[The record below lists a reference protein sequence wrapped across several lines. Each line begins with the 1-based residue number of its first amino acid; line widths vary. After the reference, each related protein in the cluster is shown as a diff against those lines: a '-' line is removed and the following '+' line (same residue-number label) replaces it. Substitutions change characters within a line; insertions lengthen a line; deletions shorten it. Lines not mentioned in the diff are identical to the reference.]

1 MTRKG
6 TVSLALGLAGGLI
19 VVAGML
25 VSFGQPE
32 VGIATLAIGS
42 AGFIALSA
50 ERRKLTASSGCTRA
64 NVTR

>member
-1 MTRKG
+1 MSRKR

-25 VSFGQPE
+25 VSFGQSE
-32 VGIATLAIGS
+32 VGIAALAIGS
-42 AGFIALSA
+42 AGFIGLSA
-50 ERRKLTASSGCTRA
+50 ERRKLTASSDCTRA